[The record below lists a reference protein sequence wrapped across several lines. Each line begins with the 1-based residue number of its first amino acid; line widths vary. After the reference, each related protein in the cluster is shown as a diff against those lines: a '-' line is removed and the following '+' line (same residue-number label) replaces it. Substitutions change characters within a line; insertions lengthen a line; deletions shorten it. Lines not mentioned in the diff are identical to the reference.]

1 MRFVGFVVCSLTAY
15 CFFLSFFFSA
25 VFFVFL
31 NYIFFFLSVNI
42 CFPVW
47 TYSFASVTMCCQCT
61 LRIYMCDCSKRY
73 TKNTSALHEFNRS
86 TKQKLIDSPFLSRNS
101 SGGDYGSNS
110 SECEASNGP
119 QQNIP
124 LQCVCVCA
132 AVYIWAKSVVPLFSM
147 WLNGFARKSSC
158 RCRCRCRCYVFFL
171 LVFLDFFIVRQMVC
185 LLATLFFQ

>member
-1 MRFVGFVVCSLTAY
+1 MFFSCVWWLCSVENFFFCWLSSHSRHSLSSNMCCLCVELYFFCSKSTKKIYFKILKISFYRGFVRCASFRWENTIMRFVGFVVCSLTAY

-31 NYIFFFLSVNI
+31 NYIFFFLSVNT

-86 TKQKLIDSPFLSRNS
+86 TK
-101 SGGDYGSNS
+101 
-110 SECEASNGP
+110 
-119 QQNIP
+119 
-124 LQCVCVCA
+124 
-132 AVYIWAKSVVPLFSM
+132 
-147 WLNGFARKSSC
+147 
-158 RCRCRCRCYVFFL
+158 
-171 LVFLDFFIVRQMVC
+171 
-185 LLATLFFQ
+185 